1 MTGGG
6 AFVAWLNAGECAPII
21 TAAASTAA
29 FANARIM
36 PLSLPNIRAQLFMAI
51 SRAPCPPGS
60 LEKLGEACEIS
71 LMWPRNH
78 CIDQFAALDEVV
90 QGGVQLV
97 QILTRKANAANSGR
111 CLRRLCHRRF
121 G

>member
-29 FANARIM
+29 FANARIV
-36 PLSLPNIRAQLFMAI
+36 PLSLPSIRAQVFYIPI
-51 SRAPCPPGS
+51 SRAPCPQGS
-60 LEKLGEACEIS
+60 TEKPGEAREIS

-97 QILTRKANAANSGR
+97 QVLAREAIATNGGR
-111 CLRRLCHRRF
+111 CLR
-121 G
+121 

>member
-1 MTGGG
+1 MTGRG

-21 TAAASTAA
+21 TAAASTAV
-29 FANARIM
+29 FANARMM
-36 PLSLPNIRAQLFMAI
+36 PLSLPNIRSQVFHIAI
-51 SRAPCPPGS
+51 SRAPCPQGS
-60 LEKLGEACEIS
+60 SEKPGEACEIS

-97 QILTRKANAANSGR
+97 QILTPKAVAANGGR
-111 CLRRLCHRRF
+111 CLR
-121 G
+121 